1 MWAKLDIYVFIT
13 WVASHITKNKIK
25 SNLVEIDDKCNN
37 GNKKNMPM
45 KLIPNELWFSENHH
59 FYSPVFS
66 TYKQMIFKIY
76 INTLFNIADAKI
88 GNMYGSI
95 YSY

>member
-13 WVASHITKNKIK
+13 WVVSHITKNKIK

-59 FYSPVFS
+59 FYSPVIS
-66 TYKQMIFKIY
+66 TYKQMY
-76 INTLFNIADAKI
+76 INTLFNIAVAKT